1 MIGAVTGTGVAPN
14 SRDDSVDPEML
25 RSVQLIELE
34 ILRELARRC
43 AEESLRWF
51 VIGGTL
57 LGAARHRGFVPWDD
71 DIDVGMPRVDYER
84 FEALC
89 RRSPDARYAWQ
100 SCSTEPAY
108 PFLYGKLLRTG
119 THVVEPA
126 IARLPIRHAIAIDVF
141 PLDGAPGSG
150 IGRRVHGMAFKIAA
164 TTVGARIARTGLRR
178 YLAYLF
184 RAIPRSWGTDLAG
197 ALARRYPFDASPYVV
212 NASGAW
218 GYHRE
223 CQPRIRFEPPA
234 VLEFEGMRVPAPGL
248 WQDYLAQVYGDYM
261 RLPPPPQR
269 RARHTLAVLNLSAD
283 ADADADTAAQAPHR
297 LEP

>member
-1 MIGAVTGTGVAPN
+1 MIGAVTGTGVAPK

-126 IARLPIRHAIAIDVF
+126 IAHLPIRHAIAIDVF
-141 PLDGAPGSG
+141 PLDGAPGPW
-150 IGRRVHGMAFKIAA
+150 IGRLVHGLAFKLAA
-164 TTVGARIARTGLRR
+164 TTLGARIGRTGLRR
-178 YLAYLF
+178 FVAYPF
-184 RAIPRSWGTDLAG
+184 RAIPRSWATGLVG
-197 ALARRYPFDASPYVV
+197 VLARRFPFDASPYVV

-218 GYHRE
+218 GYRRE
-223 CQPRIRFEPPA
+223 CQPRSRFEPSA
-234 VLEFEGMRVPAPGL
+234 ALEFEGTPVPVPGQ
-248 WQDYLAQVYGDYM
+248 WHAYLTQVYGDYK
-261 RLPPPPQR
+261 RLPPPEQR
-269 RARHTLAVLNLSAD
+269 RARHALAILSLGL
-283 ADADADTAAQAPHR
+283 DTDVDTPAPAPHL